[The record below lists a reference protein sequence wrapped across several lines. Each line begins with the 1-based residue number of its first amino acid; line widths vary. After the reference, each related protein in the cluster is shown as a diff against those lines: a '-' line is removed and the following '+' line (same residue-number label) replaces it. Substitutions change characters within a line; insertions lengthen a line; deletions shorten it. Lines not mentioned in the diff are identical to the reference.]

1 MTRQSYDLRGKVV
14 IITGGTGGIGS
25 ATASELIGRGA
36 KVALV
41 DVDPETPQIAARM
54 SSHSAMGSIADV
66 CSRDALDVA
75 VADVVDRF
83 GRVDVAIANAG
94 ILSRAATLRTIPRS
108 SIESLLAVNVSGV
121 INTIQAA
128 MDQVIAHR
136 GQFVLISSVFAFLNG
151 MGTIPYAMSK
161 AAVEQLGRGLR
172 VELAAHGVS
181 TTIAYFSLIE
191 TNMIKQGV
199 DEDPVVEELLA
210 TLPRAFLKRL
220 QPDTAATAIANGLA
234 HRSPRIMEPSRWKP
248 ISALRGAHRPRTW
261 IRIWLATGGPWPP
274 CPNSTRDPTPHCD
287 NQPPNVP
294 ARTHVRIERQEMTTW
309 KDTPTRKVDVGGVEF
324 AYRELGSGSDVPVV
338 FLHHLTAVLDDWDP
352 RIIDGIA
359 AHHRVIAFDNRGVG
373 ATGSSVPHTVEQM
386 GADAIAFI
394 RALGLE
400 RVDLFGFSL
409 GGGVAQMVALQ
420 APELVRRMILAGTGP
435 RGGGGIDQI
444 TKIAVIAYLKAGLTF
459 SDPRNFLFFPRTAEG
474 KRAASDY
481 FNRLKERTQN
491 RDKRISM
498 QARIAQLK
506 AIRHAG
512 QSQPDDLSLITQPVF
527 VANGDHDLM
536 VDSSH
541 SADMARRLPNA
552 QLKIYPNSGHGGV
565 FQHHRT
571 FLSDALQFLA
581 EERAFETIRRTS

>member
-1 MTRQSYDLRGKVV
+1 
-14 IITGGTGGIGS
+14 
-25 ATASELIGRGA
+25 
-36 KVALV
+36 
-41 DVDPETPQIAARM
+41 
-54 SSHSAMGSIADV
+54 
-66 CSRDALDVA
+66 
-75 VADVVDRF
+75 
-83 GRVDVAIANAG
+83 
-94 ILSRAATLRTIPRS
+94 
-108 SIESLLAVNVSGV
+108 
-121 INTIQAA
+121 
-128 MDQVIAHR
+128 
-136 GQFVLISSVFAFLNG
+136 
-151 MGTIPYAMSK
+151 
-161 AAVEQLGRGLR
+161 
-172 VELAAHGVS
+172 
-181 TTIAYFSLIE
+181 
-191 TNMIKQGV
+191 
-199 DEDPVVEELLA
+199 
-210 TLPRAFLKRL
+210 
-220 QPDTAATAIANGLA
+220 
-234 HRSPRIMEPSRWKP
+234 
-248 ISALRGAHRPRTW
+248 
-261 IRIWLATGGPWPP
+261 
-274 CPNSTRDPTPHCD
+274 
-287 NQPPNVP
+287 
-294 ARTHVRIERQEMTTW
+294 MTTW
-309 KDTPTRKVDVGGVEF
+309 KNAPTRTVDVDGVEF
-324 AYRELGSGSDVPVV
+324 AYRELGTGSDVPVV

-373 ATGSSVPHTVEQM
+373 GTGSAVPHTVEQM

-400 RVDLFGFSL
+400 RADLFGFSL

-444 TKIAVIAYLKAGLTF
+444 TKIAVVAYLKAGLTF

-512 QSQPDDLSLITQPVF
+512 QSEPDDLSLVTQPVF

-552 QLKIYPNSGHGGV
+552 KLKIYPNSGHGGV

-571 FLSDALQFLA
+571 FVPDALQFLA